1 VVTGVPAGLAL
12 SAAFIDTELARR
24 QQGYGRGGRMRLER
38 DRVRILSG
46 VRWGVTLGTP
56 IALVVDNLDHPN
68 WIPAM
73 QVEEP
78 GEAEKAAVSP
88 VTVPRPGHADLAGLA
103 KYGYEDV
110 RNVLE
115 RSSARETVGRVC
127 AGAVGKLVLK
137 CVGGEVRGR
146 VVAIGPISDRAP
158 VDYTDPDSVD
168 WRTVETSECACLDR
182 EAERG
187 MRAAIDEAKAAGE
200 SLGGIM
206 EIWAWGL
213 PPGLGGYGVP
223 GERLDGRLM
232 GALGDIPAIKGVE
245 IGAGFENAGLV
256 GSTVHDPML
265 LLRGHGRTTVVR
277 PSNRAGGIEGGMTN
291 GMPIVVRAA
300 MKPIPTLTKP
310 LPSVD
315 IAEMQATT
323 AHKERSDVT
332 AVPAA
337 RVVAEAMVAIVL
349 ASICLEQLG
358 GDSMKAFLS
367 SFESYVAGLEA
378 RGLWAR

>member
-1 VVTGVPAGLAL
+1 
-12 SAAFIDTELARR
+12 
-24 QQGYGRGGRMRLER
+24 MRVER

-46 VRWGVTLGTP
+46 VRWGETIGTP
-56 IALVVDNLDHPN
+56 IAMLVENRDHLN

-78 GEAEKAAVSP
+78 TTEERAAVRQ
-88 VTVPRPGHADLAGLA
+88 VTVPRPGHADFAGLA
-103 KYGYEDV
+103 KYGHEDV

-127 AGAVGKLVLK
+127 AGAVAKLVLK
-137 CVGGEVRGR
+137 AIGAEVRGR
-146 VVAIGPISDRAP
+146 VISIGPEVDDTP
-158 VDYTDPDSVD
+158 VDYTEPHSVD
-168 WRTVETSECACLDR
+168 WKAVEAGECACLDGS
-182 EAERG
+182 AERR

-200 SLGGIM
+200 SLGGVI

-213 PPGLGGYGVP
+213 PPGFGGYGLP
-223 GERLDGRLM
+223 GERLDGLLM
-232 GALGDIPAIKGVE
+232 GAIGGIPALKGVE
-245 IGAGFENAGLV
+245 IGTAFENASRV
-256 GSTVHDPML
+256 GSAVHDPL
-265 LLRGHGRTTVVR
+265 VLCAEVGGGVITR

-291 GMPIVVRAA
+291 GMPIIARAA
-300 MKPIPTLTKP
+300 MKPIPTLTTP

-315 IAEMQATT
+315 VSGLRATS

-337 RVVAEAMVAIVL
+337 RVVAEAMVACVL
-349 ASICLEQLG
+349 ASACLEQLG
-358 GDSMKAFLS
+358 GDNMQSFLA
-367 SFESYVAGLEA
+367 SFERYVAGLEA